1 MNDYLKVSVDYVAI
15 LESLEAISRSVWE
28 RWGKQNSSS
37 AAWAVADYKTIGFT
51 VGRQCGATQGIH
63 KWINEHKGKCLLIS
77 KDAIL
82 RKESM
87 RKYLE
92 AFERSDMTDYYRA
105 TPCIGTGVKYHFD
118 DAGTP
123 EATADMIENVRYV
136 ILDDSVYHYTFG
148 RSGGRAAFNQWVADT
163 FHEDTFVILIK

>member
-1 MNDYLKVSVDYVAI
+1 MNNYLRTHVEYTAI
-15 LESLEAISRSVWE
+15 LHALETISRPVWE
-28 RWGKQNSSS
+28 RYGKQNSSS

-51 VGRQCGATQGIH
+51 VGRQCGATHGIH
-63 KWINEHKGKCLLIS
+63 KWLNEHKGKCLLIS
-77 KDAIL
+77 ADATL
-82 RKESM
+82 RKESL

-92 AFERSDMTDYYRA
+92 TFDSSDMTDYYRA
-105 TPCIGTGVKYHFD
+105 VPCIDAGVKYHFD
-118 DAGTP
+118 DNGTP